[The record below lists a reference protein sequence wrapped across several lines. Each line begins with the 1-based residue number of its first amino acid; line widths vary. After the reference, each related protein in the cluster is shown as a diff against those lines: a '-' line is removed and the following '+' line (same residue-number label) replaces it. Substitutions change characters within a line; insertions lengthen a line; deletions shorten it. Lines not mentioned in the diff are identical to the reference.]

1 MNISQRLRRL
11 QIRVA
16 KLEQVAPS
24 DESKFF
30 DNPVKRNVREFALSK
45 AITNEPDVAINAL
58 IEDNLEK
65 DYGQME
71 EEVSATPPTPSE
83 VIEEP
88 GGKEFSSL
96 NQFIV
101 KTEEDVKGVPES
113 YDEIPKATPVEQSM
127 RKEAIRKALRR
138 RRYDYR

>member
-24 DESKFF
+24 EESKFF
-30 DNPVKRNVREFALSK
+30 DNPVKKNVREFALSK

-58 IEDNLEK
+58 VEDSLDK
-65 DYGQME
+65 DYRQME
-71 EEVSATPPTPSE
+71 KEVSQTPPTPSE
-83 VIEEP
+83 VIEGP

-101 KTEEDVKGVPES
+101 QTEEDVKGVPES
-113 YDEIPKATPVEQSM
+113 YDELPKAQEVEQSM
-127 RKEAIRKALRR
+127 RKEAIRKLLRR
-138 RRYDYR
+138 RNYDY

>member
-1 MNISQRLRRL
+1 MNMKQRLRLL

-16 KLEQVAPS
+16 NLEQAPS
-24 DESKFF
+24 EESRFF

-45 AITNEPDVAINAL
+45 AITNHPDVAINAL
-58 IEDNLEK
+58 VKGDIDK
-65 DYGQME
+65 DYKQME
-71 EEVSATPPTPSE
+71 EEVSNTPLTPSE
-83 VIEEP
+83 VIEGP

-113 YDEIPKATPVEQSM
+113 YDEVPKAQEVEQSM

-138 RRYDYR
+138 RRYDY